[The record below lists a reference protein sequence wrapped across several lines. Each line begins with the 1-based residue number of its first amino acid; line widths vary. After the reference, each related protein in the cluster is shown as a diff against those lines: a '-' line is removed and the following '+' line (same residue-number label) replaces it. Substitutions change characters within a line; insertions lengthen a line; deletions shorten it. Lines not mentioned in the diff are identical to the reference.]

1 MNARGPILPAAILGL
16 SAAVIAAGSLALHR
30 SHVRSARVRY
40 AAAARA
46 QLAAD
51 PCAIAPAALAE
62 LRGIED
68 RIADRTVSYAVA
80 PARLGPREVESNLAL
95 AALYRERARSLDRMG
110 DVSWRQAGST
120 RQALAELSRDGLPGR
135 AEATAGRIEQQLANA
150 SLASEALAEGLRRSA
165 DDSRRFATLLESA
178 SRNGTVA
185 PDDLNQLRVGAS
197 PPALQRSCLASI
209 EPSLPGARAALAE
222 IDRP

>member
-1 MNARGPILPAAILGL
+1 MRGPILPAAILCV
-16 SAAVIAAGSLALHR
+16 SAAVIATGSFALHQ
-30 SHVRSARVRY
+30 SHVRNARVRY

-68 RIADRTVSYAVA
+68 RVADRTVSYAVA
-80 PARLGPREVESNLAL
+80 PARLAPREVESNLGL

-120 RQALAELSRDGLPGR
+120 RQALAELPRDGLPGR
-135 AEATAGRIEQQLANA
+135 AEATAGRIEQQLATA
-150 SLASEALAEGLRRSA
+150 SLASEALANGLRRSA
-165 DDSRRFATLLESA
+165 DDSRRFAGLLESA

-185 PDDLNQLRVGAS
+185 PDELNQLRAGES
-197 PPALQRSCLASI
+197 PALLQRTCLASI
-209 EPSLPGARAALAE
+209 ERSLPGARAALAE
-222 IDRP
+222 LDRP